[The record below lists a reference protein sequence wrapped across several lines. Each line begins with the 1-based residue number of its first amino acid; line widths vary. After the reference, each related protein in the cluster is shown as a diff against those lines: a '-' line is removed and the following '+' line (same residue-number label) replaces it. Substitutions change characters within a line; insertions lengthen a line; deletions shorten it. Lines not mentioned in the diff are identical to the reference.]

1 MSWANHFAYCLD
13 SAAWIVA
20 GMDEVILAPT
30 FFWIFELILILMR
43 YCFPATFVAISFS
56 NKEINDRILM
66 GLNLKLP
73 HNEEVNTSIIT
84 PTSNIFCHNMC
95 KNFANKA

>member
-20 GMDEVILAPT
+20 GMDEVILSDPGT
-30 FFWIFELILILMR
+30 YFFWIFELILILMR
-43 YCFPATFVAISFS
+43 YCFPATFVAISSS
-56 NKEINDRILM
+56 NKEINDRMLM

-73 HNEEVNTSIIT
+73 HNEGVNTSIIT
-84 PTSNIFCHNMC
+84 PTSNIFSH
-95 KNFANKA
+95 